1 MQPDERTVW
10 NKKYT
15 ERSHDSVEP
24 EALLVRVYTEY
35 LAARPPGLALD
46 VAGGTGRNAFWLARQ
61 GWRVKLIDISET
73 GFSLAHN
80 RFKAEPA
87 EVKAL
92 VETEVADLSTVNDL
106 GDAKY
111 DLVLVFF
118 YLQRELFPALAAA
131 LRPGG
136 ILIYQTYTTEQL
148 RLPAGPHNP
157 SFLLKP
163 GELSNA
169 FRSLEILHY
178 VESVTGKATAELV
191 ARKP

>member
-1 MQPDERTVW
+1 MQPDEKTVW
-10 NKKYT
+10 NKKYA
-15 ERSHDSVEP
+15 EGSHDSVEP
-24 EALLVRVYTEY
+24 EALLVRAYTEY

-73 GFSLAHN
+73 VIALAHN
-80 RFKAEPA
+80 RLETELAKA
-87 EVKAL
+87 KAL
-92 VETEVADLSTVNDL
+92 VETEVADLSTVNAL
-106 GDAKY
+106 GDEKY

-118 YLQRELFPALAAA
+118 YLQRKLFPALAAA
-131 LRPGG
+131 LKPGG

-148 RLPAGPHNP
+148 HLPAGPHNP
-157 SFLLKP
+157 SFLLNP

-178 VESVTGKATAELV
+178 RESVTGKATAELV
-191 ARKP
+191 GRRA

>member
-1 MQPDERTVW
+1 MDHDEKTVW
-10 NKKYT
+10 NKKYA
-15 ERSHDSVEP
+15 EGSHDSVEP

-35 LAARPPGLALD
+35 LAARPPGFALD

-61 GWRVKLIDISET
+61 GWRVKLMDISET
-73 GFSLAHN
+73 GTTLAHS
-80 RFKAEPA
+80 RLETEPA
-87 EVKAL
+87 EVKPL
-92 VETEVADLSTVNDL
+92 VETEVADLNTMNDL
-106 GDAKY
+106 GDEKY

-131 LRPGG
+131 LKPGG
-136 ILIYQTYTTEQL
+136 LLIYQTYTTEQL

-178 VESVTGKATAELV
+178 SERVAGKATAELV
-191 ARKP
+191 GRRP